1 MMKIKKAIEIK
12 RVKIGV
18 LINKKKKRIRSMVY
32 FMIDGLALL

>member
-12 RVKIGV
+12 FGV